1 MSYKT
6 ITTLLI
12 SMLALSCGN
21 GNGNFDA
28 SGTFEAEE
36 VIVSAETAG
45 RITAFD
51 AEEGVAL
58 QLGQIAVH
66 IDTLPLSL
74 QAKQVDA
81 TIASLNERTG
91 SETPLVNTL
100 KQQMQVQ
107 STQIAALEREVQRI
121 RKLVEADAA
130 TSKQL
135 DDVTT
140 QLNVAKEQRTL
151 TQKQLDQETA
161 NLNLRNRSVLS
172 EQQPLSVRKEQ
183 ILDQLDRSMVRNPV
197 KGTVLTSYAEVGEV
211 TGPGKALYKI
221 ANLDSMVL
229 RAYISGDQL
238 ASVKPGQKVKVMIDK
253 NEDEYLNYDGIVSW
267 ISDKAEFTPKTIQ
280 TKDERAHLVYAM
292 KIRVKNDGAI
302 KIGMYGEVQFK

>member
-58 QLGQIAVH
+58 QLGQIAVR

-107 STQIAALEREVQRI
+107 STQIAALEREMQRI

>member
-1 MSYKT
+1 MKYAS
-6 ITTLLI
+6 ITLLLSSI
-12 SMLALSCGN
+12 LVASCGN
-21 GNGNFDA
+21 GSGNYDA

-58 QLGQIAVH
+58 QPGQIAVR

-100 KQQMQVQ
+100 RQQMQVQ
-107 STQIAALEREVQRI
+107 STQIASLEREQQRI
-121 RKLVEADAA
+121 KKLVEADAA

-135 DDVTT
+135 DDITT

-172 EQQPLSVRKEQ
+172 EKEPLSVRKEQ
-183 ILDQLDRSMVRNPV
+183 ILDQMDRSMVKNPV
-197 KGTVLTSYAEVGEV
+197 NGTVLTSYTEVGEV
-211 TGPGKALYKI
+211 TAPGKALYKI

-229 RAYISGDQL
+229 RAYITGDQL
-238 ASVKPGQKVKVMIDK
+238 ASVKPGQTVKVLVDK
-253 NEDEYLNYDGIVSW
+253 NEDDYITYNGVVSW

-280 TKDERAHLVYAM
+280 TKDERANLVYAM
-292 KIRVKNDGAI
+292 KIRVRNNGAI

>member
-51 AEEGVAL
+51 AEEGAAL
-58 QLGQIAVH
+58 QVGQIAVR

>member
-58 QLGQIAVH
+58 QLGQIAVR

-280 TKDERAHLVYAM
+280 TKDERTHLVYAM

-302 KIGMYGEVQFK
+302 KIGMYGEVQFN

>member
-58 QLGQIAVH
+58 QLGQIAVR

-107 STQIAALEREVQRI
+107 STQITALEREVQRI

>member
-58 QLGQIAVH
+58 QLGQIAVR

>member
-51 AEEGVAL
+51 AEEGAAL
-58 QLGQIAVH
+58 QLGQIAVR

-107 STQIAALEREVQRI
+107 STQIAALEREEQRI

-292 KIRVKNDGAI
+292 KIRVNNDGAI
-302 KIGMYGEVQFK
+302 KIGMWGEVQFK

>member
-51 AEEGVAL
+51 AEEGAAL
-58 QLGQIAVH
+58 QLGQIAVR

-161 NLNLRNRSVLS
+161 SLNLRNRSVLS

-197 KGTVLTSYAEVGEV
+197 KGTVLTNYAEVGEV

-280 TKDERAHLVYAM
+280 TKDERAHLVFAM